1 MNFQLF
7 KRKFLI
13 FSCYDL
19 IFSCPEKDRKM
30 TNRYPWYKKRSKH
43 KQQQV
48 AARSKREEQGSGK
61 TGRLLLLKHI
71 VRLLALF
78 CIAEEEK
85 GDDDHDN
92 DYLDENPSIVEAIFK
107 QAHTIVTKPLLK
119 YQFNH

>member
-1 MNFQLF
+1 M
-7 KRKFLI
+7 
-13 FSCYDL
+13 
-19 IFSCPEKDRKM
+19 
-30 TNRYPWYKKRSKH
+30 
-43 KQQQV
+43 
-48 AARSKREEQGSGK
+48 AARSKGEEQGSGK